1 MNCGIN
7 GSIAAHNSLLILRVP
22 MFQGYSDH
30 GLITIATVWFLPCR
44 RHFGDQVRRL
54 RGAQLVSDGPRQQ
67 FVDAIDRMV
76 GDEAEHVAQ
85 VRLGVDAV
93 ELAGADQGVQRRG
106 ALAALVQSQV
116 QIEFLRPRATA
127 RSARSAA
134 LFSALRRPSFT

>member
-54 RGAQLVSDGPRQQ
+54 RGAQLVSDGPGQQ
-67 FVDAIDRMV
+67 FVDAVDRILAAINQAASTKPGTV
-76 GDEAEHVAQ
+76 Q
-85 VRLGVDAV
+85 CRYISNISIR
-93 ELAGADQGVQRRG
+93 LAG
-106 ALAALVQSQV
+106 L
-116 QIEFLRPRATA
+116 PRA
-127 RSARSAA
+127 
-134 LFSALRRPSFT
+134 